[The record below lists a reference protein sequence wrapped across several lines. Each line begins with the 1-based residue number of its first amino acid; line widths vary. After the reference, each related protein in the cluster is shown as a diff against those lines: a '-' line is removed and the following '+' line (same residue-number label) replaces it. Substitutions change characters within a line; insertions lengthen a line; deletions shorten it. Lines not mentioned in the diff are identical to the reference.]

1 MKTII
6 KIAWRNIWRHKTRSL
21 VIILAMALGLV
32 SGIFILALNWGL
44 SIERVNKAIATET
57 SHIQIHHPKFREDF
71 DPKYNFAIDTTIF
84 AKNEKIKDFAPRSIV
99 FGMVNSANSAAGVKV
114 NGVNFIKENKVT
126 KFKDKLIEGALV
138 HQYKRTPP
146 IYISQA
152 TAEKLKVHIRSKIV
166 VTFQDVN
173 NQMVSAAFKVR
184 GIFKTSN
191 SMWDKGNVFVPI
203 TSLQQLLG
211 TNNYQEIAVLLYNND
226 DLETV
231 ANELQNQLPTLKVE
245 TWKDIMPEMKMMV
258 ESFDQMM
265 NIIIFIIL
273 LTLAFG
279 LINTMLMA
287 ILERTREIGM
297 LMAIGMNK
305 KKIFTMIMTESLLLS
320 LIGVPFGLLASWGI
334 IEMFQKTGI
343 DLSVYAKGME
353 AWGFDTVVYPQME
366 PEFYTQITAQVV
378 VIMFLASVYPAYKA
392 LKLKPVDALRKI

>member
-1 MKTII
+1 
-6 KIAWRNIWRHKTRSL
+6 
-21 VIILAMALGLV
+21 
-32 SGIFILALNWGL
+32 
-44 SIERVNKAIATET
+44 
-57 SHIQIHHPKFREDF
+57 
-71 DPKYNFAIDTTIF
+71 
-84 AKNEKIKDFAPRSIV
+84 
-99 FGMVNSANSAAGVKV
+99 
-114 NGVNFIKENKVT
+114 
-126 KFKDKLIEGALV
+126 
-138 HQYKRTPP
+138 
-146 IYISQA
+146 
-152 TAEKLKVHIRSKIV
+152 
-166 VTFQDVN
+166 
-173 NQMVSAAFKVR
+173 
-184 GIFKTSN
+184 
-191 SMWDKGNVFVPI
+191 
-203 TSLQQLLG
+203 LG
-211 TNNYQEIAVLLYNND
+211 TNNYQEIAVLLHNND

-334 IEMFQKTGI
+334 IELFQKTGI
-343 DLSVYAKGME
+343 DLSAYAKGME
-353 AWGFDTVVYPQME
+353 EWGFDTVVYPQME
-366 PEFYTQITAQVV
+366 PEFYTQITVQVV

>member
-1 MKTII
+1 
-6 KIAWRNIWRHKTRSL
+6 
-21 VIILAMALGLV
+21 
-32 SGIFILALNWGL
+32 
-44 SIERVNKAIATET
+44 
-57 SHIQIHHPKFREDF
+57 
-71 DPKYNFAIDTTIF
+71 
-84 AKNEKIKDFAPRSIV
+84 
-99 FGMVNSANSAAGVKV
+99 MVNSANSAAGVKI

-138 HQYKRTPP
+138 YQYKRTLPV
-146 IYISQA
+146 YISQA

-191 SMWDKGNVFVPI
+191 SMWDKGNIFVPI

-211 TNNYQEIAVLLYNND
+211 TNNYQEIAVLLHNND

-343 DLSVYAKGME
+343 DLSAYAKGME
-353 AWGFDTVVYPQME
+353 EWGFDTVVYPQME
-366 PEFYTQITAQVV
+366 PEFYTQITVQVV

>member
-84 AKNEKIKDFAPRSIV
+84 TKNEKIKDFAPRSIV
-99 FGMVNSANSAAGVKV
+99 FGMVNSANSAAGVKI

-138 HQYKRTPP
+138 YQYKRTLPV
-146 IYISQA
+146 YISQA

-191 SMWDKGNVFVPI
+191 SMWDKGNIFVPI

-211 TNNYQEIAVLLYNND
+211 TNNYQEIAVLLHNND

-343 DLSVYAKGME
+343 DLSAYAKGME
-353 AWGFDTVVYPQME
+353 EWGFDTVVYPQME
-366 PEFYTQITAQVV
+366 PEFYTQITVQVV